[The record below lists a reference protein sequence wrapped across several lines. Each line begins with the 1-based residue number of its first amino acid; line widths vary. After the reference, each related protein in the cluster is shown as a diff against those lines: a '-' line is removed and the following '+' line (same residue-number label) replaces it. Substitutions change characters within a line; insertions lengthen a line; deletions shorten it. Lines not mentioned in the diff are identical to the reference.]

1 MQMADASGGLEA
13 LVNAHSREVYS
24 LLLAVTG
31 NPATAE
37 ELTQDVF
44 LVALRKGM
52 RPGPGMRLWLRE
64 VARRLAMNELRRK
77 RPEPADL
84 AAAEP
89 AGSSGP
95 AERASFE
102 EELAALRR
110 CLESL
115 AGDDRQL
122 LAARYERSEPIE
134 ALAAELA
141 QSMGYIKQR
150 LFRLRKRLADCV
162 RRRLGQ
168 GGESEVARG

>member
-1 MQMADASGGLEA
+1 MADASENLEV

-77 RPEPADL
+77 RPESVDL
-84 AAAEP
+84 AASEP
-89 AGSSGP
+89 AGPGGPGGP
-95 AERASFE
+95 AERASFD

-122 LAARYERSEPIE
+122 LAARYERGESVE
-134 ALAAELA
+134 ALAAALA
-141 QSMGYIKQR
+141 QSMGYLKQR

-162 RRRLGQ
+162 RKRL
-168 GGESEVARG
+168 GESEVARG

>member
-1 MQMADASGGLEA
+1 MQMADASDSLEA

-52 RPGPGMRLWLRE
+52 GPGPGMRLWLRE

-77 RPEPADL
+77 RPEPLDL

-89 AGSSGP
+89 AGEAGP
-95 AERASFE
+95 AERASFD

-115 AGDDRQL
+115 VPDDRQL
-122 LAARYERSEPIE
+122 LSARYERGASIE

-141 QSMGYIKQR
+141 QSMGYLKQR
-150 LFRLRKRLADCV
+150 LFRLRRRLADCV
-162 RRRLGQ
+162 RRRLA
-168 GGESEVARG
+168 ESGAGRG

>member
-1 MQMADASGGLEA
+1 MADASENLEA

-77 RPEPADL
+77 RPESADF
-84 AAAEP
+84 AADEP
-89 AGSSGP
+89 AGAAGA
-95 AERASFE
+95 AERASFD

-122 LAARYERSEPIE
+122 IAARYERNESVES
-134 ALAAELA
+134 LAAALA
-141 QSMGYIKQR
+141 QSMGYLKQR

-162 RRRLGQ
+162 RKRL
-168 GGESEVARG
+168 GESEVARG